1 MTTYATVG
9 LQRIQTYL
17 ARSRSLWGRRGAS
30 EELVQLTALPEK
42 SSPDHPA
49 DTELTV
55 TEILGCHPG
64 VEINPEGLDIDGV
77 VSLRSKADA
86 ATDAEQ
92 EEQQVVAAAD
102 ALATKIRERLPGVT
116 IKTSHIQSD
125 KSYAE
130 LSRNLDSWSS
140 KTWHPLATEF
150 PAARLC
156 DECRLDPAAGIFK
169 DRDKKE
175 LRLCND
181 CSSRLGGEDR
191 WRKRT
196 LTSHREAADRTG
208 DIPTRFTTEGWL
220 LRRLRTSSGYE
231 ELTFSEHFEDLGQ
244 IGALQPDGA
253 QGGNQL
259 RGRTHEGNH
268 TALIFADGNGMGGL
282 FKSLLTDAAENATDG
297 DSTKDVREVS
307 RAIKQG
313 TSDALLEA
321 TKKILTSGETVCP
334 VVPHING
341 GDDVLVSV
349 TAPRAWRFLTNFL
362 DTLKGSLTEL
372 SENHDHALSMS
383 AGMVICKAEYPFANQ
398 VELAEALMRNA
409 KSAVHGKDWSFAWLD
424 VTHDG
429 LDPNTH
435 DPWTLDRLNSCQET
449 LGHLRSG
456 MTAHGEAALVR
467 VLAADPHSRGTL
479 LDHLSHRM
487 PEVNTLLRLL
497 DVTDPKGIT
506 GEQTT
511 LINDLISIGRWW
523 R

>member
-42 SSPDHPA
+42 SSPDRPA

-55 TEILGCHPG
+55 TKILGCHPG

-77 VSLRSKADA
+77 VSLCSKPGA
-86 ATDAEQ
+86 ATDAK
-92 EEQQVVAAAD
+92 QVVEAAT
-102 ALATKIRERLPGVT
+102 ALAAKIRERLPGVT
-116 IKTSHIQSD
+116 IKISHIQSD

-140 KTWHPLATEF
+140 MTWYPLATEF

-169 DRDKKE
+169 DHDDKE

-181 CSSRLGGEDR
+181 CSSHHGAEDR

-196 LTSHREAADRTG
+196 LTSHSKADDRTG

-220 LRRLRTSSGYE
+220 LRRLRAAPEYE
-231 ELTFSEHFEDLGQ
+231 GLTFSEHFEDLGQ
-244 IGALQPDGA
+244 LGALQPDNTR
-253 QGGNQL
+253 GGNQL

-268 TALIFADGNGMGGL
+268 TALIFADGNGMGAL
-282 FKSLLTDAAENATDG
+282 FNDLLTNAADHAGDG

-307 RAIKQG
+307 KTIKKG
-313 TSDALLEA
+313 TSEALLEA
-321 TKKILTSGETVCP
+321 TKQILASGEKVCP

-349 TAPRAWRFLTNFL
+349 TAPRAWRFLRSFL
-362 DTLKGSLTEL
+362 DILKGSLTEL
-372 SENHDHALSMS
+372 SEKHGQPLSMS

-398 VELAEALMRNA
+398 VELAEVLMRNA

-435 DPWTLDRLNSCQET
+435 DPWTLDRLSRCEKA
-449 LGHLRSG
+449 LRHLRSD
-456 MTAHGEAALVR
+456 MTAHGETALVR
-467 VLAADPHSRGTL
+467 ALAGDRDSRGTL
-479 LDHLSHRM
+479 LDHLTCRM
-487 PEVNTLLRLL
+487 PEVKTLLRLL
-497 DVTDPKGIT
+497 HVSDPKGIT
-506 GEQTT
+506 DEQTT